1 MEQTRSFTAE
11 RDKSFASRFTVSR
24 DLERSHSRSTG
35 DYTAAP
41 EDWVTAKEL
50 EEQLDAEKE
59 GALLVPQKTIN
70 LIGAEVAATEG
81 DRAYGWTITPK
92 HSRRT
97 YFLRAKSEAEQ
108 QGWMLAICEAQL
120 SSRDHASNACVVQ

>member
-1 MEQTRSFTAE
+1 MMAVVSATSNGLAENTTETKENRKGWLSKRTHFTYRWKPAWFE
-11 RDKSFASRFTVSR
+11 VTETK
-24 DLERSHSRSTG
+24 LMYG
-35 DYTAAP
+35 DS
-41 EDWVTAKEL
+41 KE
-50 EEQLDAEKE
+50 
-59 GALLVPQKTIN
+59 VPQKTIN

-97 YFLRAKSEAEQ
+97 YFLRARSEAEQ